1 MVHSLQTLCLAQNVF
16 QVSFKHKVKTLIGS
30 TDSFDTSKGLRQGDS
45 MSYMLFNISLEKVV
59 RKAILDIGGTIL
71 HKPVQNLAQADDAV
85 IV

>member
-1 MVHSLQTLCLAQNVF
+1 
-16 QVSFKHKVKTLIGS
+16 
-30 TDSFDTSKGLRQGDS
+30 